1 MKLSVGDRVVHPK
14 HGAGKITGIEQLE
27 LVEGF
32 EHYYVIEIGD
42 NGLVVRVPIRSMEEL
57 GVRPVMSASRLDRVL
72 DTLHSAPDRL
82 STNFKT
88 RQARIKE
95 KLRSNRPVKIAEVIR
110 DLAWRKQ
117 ESHLSPTDA
126 RLLSHGQEMLATEIA
141 LVTNAELSDARQMI
155 RMALNDSDDGDGDEE
170 ESSTPHEQ
178 VLQTIRSNLLVTP

>member
-1 MKLSVGDRVVHPK
+1 MKLSVGDQVVHPK
-14 HGAGKITGIEQLE
+14 HGAGQITGIEQLE

-42 NGLVVRVPIRSMEEL
+42 NGLVVRVPIRSMEEI
-57 GVRPVMSASRLDRVL
+57 GVRPVMSPSRLDRVL
-72 DTLHSAPDRL
+72 DTLHSAPHRL

-95 KLRSNRPVKIAEVIR
+95 KLKSNRPVKIAEVIR

-126 RLLSHGQEMLATEIA
+126 RLLNHGQEMLATEIA
-141 LVTNAELSDARQMI
+141 LVTDAELSEARQMI
-155 RMALNDSDDGDGDEE
+155 RTALNDTDDGEGDEE
-170 ESSTPHEQ
+170 EASKPHQQ
-178 VLQTIRSNLLVTP
+178 VLQPIRNNLLVTP

>member
-32 EHYYVIEIGD
+32 ENYYVIEIGD
-42 NGLVVRVPIRSMEEL
+42 NGLVVRVPIRSREEL
-57 GVRPVMSASRLDRVL
+57 GVRPVMSPSRLDHVL
-72 DTLHSAPDRL
+72 DTLHSAPRRL

-95 KLRSNRPVKIAEVIR
+95 KLKSNRPVKIAEVIR

-117 ESHLSPTDA
+117 ECRLSPTDA
-126 RLLSHGQEMLATEIA
+126 RLLNHGQEILATEIA
-141 LVTNAELSDARQMI
+141 LVTDGEITEARQMI
-155 RMALNDSDDGDGDEE
+155 KTALNDSNDGAGEE
-170 ESSTPHEQ
+170 EEVSKPHQ
-178 VLQTIRSNLLVTP
+178 QDLQLSNY